1 MSEKEESDK
10 TNERDEN
17 EGSTG
22 TEPTMA
28 ETVRDRWIA
37 IAAYYRAVQRGF
49 VENHE
54 LDDWLEA
61 ENEYRELMAKN
72 AGKN

>member
-1 MSEKEESDK
+1 MSEKEECK
-10 TNERDEN
+10 KANERDES
-17 EGSTG
+17 ECGASA
-22 TEPTMA
+22 EPTMA

>member
-1 MSEKEESDK
+1 MSEKEACGK
-10 TNERDEN
+10 TNECDN
-17 EGSTG
+17 SEGSAG
-22 TEPTMA
+22 VEPTMA
-28 ETVRDRWIA
+28 EAVRDRWIA

>member
-1 MSEKEESDK
+1 MSEKEECEK
-10 TNERDEN
+10 ANEGDEN
-17 EGSTG
+17 EDSAGV
-22 TEPTMA
+22 EPTMA
-28 ETVRDRWIA
+28 EAVRDRWIA

-49 VENHE
+49 AENHE

-61 ENEYRELMAKN
+61 ENEYRELMAKD